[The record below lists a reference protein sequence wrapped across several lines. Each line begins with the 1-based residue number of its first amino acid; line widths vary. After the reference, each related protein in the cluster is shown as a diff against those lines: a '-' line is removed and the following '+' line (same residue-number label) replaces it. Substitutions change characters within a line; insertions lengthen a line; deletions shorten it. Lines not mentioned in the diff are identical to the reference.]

1 MLISSYAVYPLKCLL
16 GLHLLAH
23 YYSVTIN
30 MCCAC
35 RIHENPLGDEG
46 IEELVAGLLGLHRST
61 TPVVPDTMSEN
72 ESTIAHEPRPAAN
85 SRSSNHS
92 SGDNAVSQTPGKDDV
107 FALKSLEIGACGIT
121 TAGARAVAKLI
132 RANIGITCLSLTGN
146 KEVEADGWAEIAE
159 SLEHNTVIN
168 TLELHHN
175 GLENTSTGLIADA
188 LARNTSVHTVDLEGN
203 HIGDEGAE
211 KIHKLLEVNGTL
223 QTIHLRSGN
232 QISES
237 VLAEIE
243 YMTAERRHSSNA
255 T

>member
-1 MLISSYAVYPLKCLL
+1 M
-16 GLHLLAH
+16 
-23 YYSVTIN
+23 
-30 MCCAC
+30 
-35 RIHENPLGDEG
+35 
-46 IEELVAGLLGLHRST
+46 AGLLGLHRSS

-72 ESTIAHEPRPAAN
+72 DNIIAHELRAGAN

-92 SGDNAVSQTPGKDDV
+92 SGDNAVNQTPGTDNV
-107 FALKSLEIGACGIT
+107 LALKSLEIGACGIT
-121 TAGARAVAKLI
+121 TAGAHAVAKLI

-146 KEVEADGWAEIAE
+146 KEVDADGWAEIAA

-175 GLENTSTGLIADA
+175 GLENTSTSLIADG

-211 KIHKLLEVNGTL
+211 KIQKLLEVNGTL

-243 YMTAERRHSSNA
+243 DLTAERRHSSNA